1 MLPPPPVTSRDETV
15 AHLHDLLRRETGG
28 QKRQAGQVRQSSAVP
43 ALPGV
48 PVHPDLRDSFPTGL
62 RLGSVYTLS
71 GSTTV
76 AMGLLAEPTRTGS
89 WCAAVGL
96 PHFGVE
102 SAAAWGADLTR
113 LVLVPHPPSQD
124 WVSVVAALTEIA
136 DLILTSRPPHVTPGE
151 VERLHARLRIRRTTM
166 IVAGA
171 WPRAAAHIEAVTTG
185 WDGLGQGYG
194 ALMRQRLRITV
205 TERHRERTADLGWPI
220 QAAQAVQAVEAWPA

>member
-1 MLPPPPVTSRDETV
+1 MLHSPSVTSRDETV

-28 QKRQAGQVRQSSAVP
+28 QKKQAGPVRQSATPDLS
-43 ALPGV
+43 GV
-48 PVHPDLRDSFPTGL
+48 PVHADLRSSFPAGL

-76 AMGLLAEPTRTGS
+76 AMGLLAEPTRAGS

-102 SAAAWGADLTR
+102 SAAAWGADLSK
-113 LVLVPHPPSQD
+113 LVLVPHPSSQD

-166 IVAGA
+166 VVAGA

-194 ALMRQRLRITV
+194 ALVRQQLQITV
-205 TERHRERTADLGWPI
+205 TERHRQRTADLDWPVR
-220 QAAQAVQAVEAWPA
+220 A

>member
-1 MLPPPPVTSRDETV
+1 MLHPPPVTSRDETV

-28 QKRQAGQVRQSSAVP
+28 KRGRAGQVRQST
-43 ALPGV
+43 ALTGA

-62 RLGSVYTLS
+62 RPGSVYTLS

-102 SAAAWGADLTR
+102 SAAAWGADLGK

-166 IVAGA
+166 VVAGA

-185 WDGLGQGYG
+185 WDGLGQGFG
-194 ALMRQRLRITV
+194 ALVRQQLQITV
-205 TERHRERTADLGWPI
+205 TERHRQRTADLDWP
-220 QAAQAVQAVEAWPA
+220 VQAWSA